1 MAKCVECGGN
11 ISYVTKDILKCE
23 YCGKLYSEIDGNL
36 TSANQASI
44 YETAIMKSQSTNLET
59 LEEAI
64 ELFSILGNYKNS
76 GSLEYQCRNQI
87 HQNKIAQEEKKLE
100 ERRQAELAEKAYK
113 VQKEKDAQIRKAKL
127 IAIATIIGFVVI
139 VGTIIGVSKHSKNVK
154 YENAVNLYEQ
164 GHYEEAMEAFEKMGD
179 YKDAKSQVES
189 IRNQIQVRK
198 NTYEQGIAYYNSG
211 AYAEAIQ
218 QLQEVADYEDTAD
231 YLEQASSIL
240 YQQAQDAVNNGD
252 YKLAQEKIT
261 VIPEGYSISTQA
273 KTLLVEIDQKVA
285 EQERVENYAQA
296 VSYYDDEQ
304 YDLAQQIFIGLNDYS
319 DSQNYLSAIGNYYY
333 EQASTLFEQK
343 EYVQCGDIL
352 SKIDSS
358 EKWNEYTKA
367 KELFDKVAS
376 IYQES
381 IVVEA
386 KNICRSDGY
395 SAMATYIDGFQSSLL
410 SSERADELKDECTI
424 ESISLADMSP
434 YYIGQE
440 GHIVDERGEEDT
452 LGNIYSYC
460 LESASWENPYYDTS
474 WIYDIGGTYKYLT
487 ATIAVQKRAGSAY
500 YGAVRIYGDGK
511 LLYSDEKVERSTK
524 PYNIQID
531 ISGVMDLKIDI
542 DGAGGVD
549 ARYGYTMLADPILSE

>member
-1 MAKCVECGGN
+1 MGKCVECGGN

-36 TSANQASI
+36 KSANQASI
-44 YETAIMKSQSTNLET
+44 YETAVMKSQSTNPET

-64 ELFSILGNYKNS
+64 ELFSILGSYKNS

-113 VQKEKDAQIRKAKL
+113 VQKEKDAQIRKVKL
-127 IAIATIIGFVVI
+127 IAIATIIGFVVS

-154 YENAVNLYEQ
+154 YENAVSLYEQ

-179 YKDAKSQVES
+179 YKDAKSQVEG
-189 IRNQIQVRK
+189 IRNQIQVRE

-218 QLQEVADYEDTAD
+218 QLQEITDYEDTAD

-261 VIPEGYSISTQA
+261 AIPEGYSISTQA
-273 KTLLVEIDQKVA
+273 KALQVEIDQKVA
-285 EQERVENYAQA
+285 EQEKEENYAQA
-296 VSYYDDEQ
+296 VSYYDDGQ

-333 EQASTLFEQK
+333 EQASVLFEQK

-352 SKIDSS
+352 SKIDRRPSDRR
-358 EKWNEYTKA
+358 EK
-367 KELFDKVAS
+367 
-376 IYQES
+376 
-381 IVVEA
+381 
-386 KNICRSDGY
+386 
-395 SAMATYIDGFQSSLL
+395 TYDQ
-410 SSERADELKDECTI
+410 
-424 ESISLADMSP
+424 
-434 YYIGQE
+434 
-440 GHIVDERGEEDT
+440 
-452 LGNIYSYC
+452 
-460 LESASWENPYYDTS
+460 
-474 WIYDIGGTYKYLT
+474 
-487 ATIAVQKRAGSAY
+487 
-500 YGAVRIYGDGK
+500 
-511 LLYSDEKVERSTK
+511 
-524 PYNIQID
+524 
-531 ISGVMDLKIDI
+531 
-542 DGAGGVD
+542 
-549 ARYGYTMLADPILSE
+549 